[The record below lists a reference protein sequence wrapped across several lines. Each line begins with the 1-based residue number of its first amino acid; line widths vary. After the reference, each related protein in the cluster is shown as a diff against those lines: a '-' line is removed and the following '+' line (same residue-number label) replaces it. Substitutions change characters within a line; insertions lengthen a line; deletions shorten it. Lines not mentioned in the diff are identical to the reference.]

1 MKNTLSVQALVV
13 AIIVVPSALAAET
26 PASTTN
32 ASLPGPESSQRFA
45 DHYRNLRDVARIAVS
60 NAPPGIEAKSPTTNT
75 AASAGQPEPGSP
87 FVSGQIT
94 NKAARREA
102 AGRQGSPLD
111 RGPLGIM
118 KSSVSL
124 SDEQVRKLE
133 PVFKEQQDKINA
145 LRRDASLSRKD
156 RVGKWKEIQ
165 QGTDAKIK
173 PLLTAEQA
181 EKWQK
186 TRLTQQPSVQQ
197 QGQAATNASPYSVWG
212 QAEKGQQPK
221 PNWQSRIQ
229 QPQQPQPQPQSP
241 QEATPK

>member
-1 MKNTLSVQALVV
+1 MKETLSVQAMVV
-13 AIIVVPSALAAET
+13 AIIVVRSALAAET
-26 PASTTN
+26 PASTNN
-32 ASLPGPESSQRFA
+32 ASVRGPESSQRFV

-60 NAPPGIEAKSPTTNT
+60 NAPPGIEAKSSTTNS
-75 AASAGQPEPGSP
+75 AASAGQHEPSSP
-87 FVSGQIT
+87 FASGQIT

-133 PVFKEQQDKINA
+133 PVFKEQQDKMNA
-145 LRRDASLSRKD
+145 FRRDASLSRKD
-156 RVGKWKEIQ
+156 RVAKWKEIQ
-165 QGTDAKIK
+165 QGIDAKMK

-186 TRLTQQPSVQQ
+186 ARFNQLPSWPVCLARCR
-197 QGQAATNASPYSVWG
+197 AAQTALPVSPG
-212 QAEKGQQPK
+212 
-221 PNWQSRIQ
+221 RF
-229 QPQQPQPQPQSP
+229 
-241 QEATPK
+241 